1 MNLMFWKKKN
11 DATEDGE
18 DGVLDMPDDVIEPEE
33 TAEGELGHDEI
44 SGDADAEA
52 EEHDGA
58 TGSTGL
64 LIAGTVAGIL
74 ILAIAGFAVWK
85 FFLSSHRQDHAP
97 AQAATQP
104 APPSGNQ
111 MIKLPPIGF
120 RQPAKVQAAKV
131 QPEDHTA
138 AIGASMEKSGETSVE
153 ANQVATTRTGQPPVA
168 SQQADI
174 DVPAKMDGKP
184 PTQALSSSPDGD
196 LIVGSKDPKSA
207 AVALKEMI
215 DVMNAGSGT
224 SPENAAK

>member
-1 MNLMFWKKKN
+1 MNLMFWKKKS

-18 DGVLDMPDDVIEPEE
+18 DGVLDMPGDVIESDES
-33 TAEGELGHDEI
+33 AEGDLDHDEI
-44 SGDADAEA
+44 SGDADAET

-74 ILAIAGFAVWK
+74 ILAVAGFAVWK
-85 FFLSSHRQDHAP
+85 FFLSSHKLDHAP

-111 MIKLPPIGF
+111 LIKLPPIGF
-120 RQPAKVQAAKV
+120 RQPAETQPAKV

-138 AIGASMEKSGETSVE
+138 DIGASVEKSGETSVE
-153 ANQVATTRTGQPPVA
+153 TDQIATTRTEQPPV
-168 SQQADI
+168 SSHPADI
-174 DVPAKMDGKP
+174 DAPAKMDDKP
-184 PTQALSSSPDGD
+184 PAHALSSSPNGD

-215 DVMNAGSGT
+215 DAMNAGTGT